1 MQQPIQHSGWKKI
14 QIGFCA
20 LIGGFLLSF
29 LGFGILLS
37 GISWIVQLL
46 MFLPFML
53 FSYVIFRWSNG
64 SLVICAVIM
73 LSIVPLGTLMTQL
86 RDTNGSHL
94 MPTLM
99 VASWVIG
106 ILAGCFWGKIAHG
119 SQVQQARAISTTNRA

>member
-1 MQQPIQHSGWKKI
+1 MQQFSNHGIWKKI

-37 GISWIVQLL
+37 GISWIVQTV

-53 FSYVIFRWSNG
+53 FSFVLYRWGNG
-64 SLVICAVIM
+64 SLVICACIL
-73 LSIVPLGTLMTQL
+73 LSIIPLGTLVTQL

-94 MPTLM
+94 MPTLL
-99 VASWVIG
+99 VVTWIIG
-106 ILAGCFWGKIAHG
+106 ILAGCFLGKI
-119 SQVQQARAISTTNRA
+119 SRQTQTTQQAHTL